1 MAKII
6 GVMGESGA
14 GKTTSMRNLDP
25 ATTYYIDCDKKGLS
39 WRGWKKNYNAGN
51 KNYFCTDRQDEVL
64 KILQGINKN
73 RPNIKT
79 IVVDTL
85 NGVMIADEM
94 RRSKEKTYD
103 KWLDLAVAVYAIVD
117 YALTMRDDLTV
128 IFVCHSQT
136 VRDDSGYM
144 FTSIKTNG
152 QKLSKI
158 GLETKFPIVLHAK
171 CLDGQYVFETQAN
184 FSTAKTPLGLFAEK
198 TIPNDI
204 TEVIRALEEYEN
216 E

>member
-6 GVMGESGA
+6 CVMGESGS

-25 ATTYYIDCDKKGLS
+25 ATTFYIDCDKKGLS
-39 WRGWKKNYNAGN
+39 WRGWKKQYNKEA
-51 KNYFCTDRQDEVL
+51 KNYVVTDHQDVVGAYL
-64 KILQGINKN
+64 KAINEKKS
-73 RPNIKT
+73 NIKT

-85 NGVMIADEM
+85 NGIMVADEM
-94 RRSKEKTYD
+94 RRSKEKTFD
-103 KWLDLAVAVYAIVD
+103 KWMDLAVSVYAIID

-136 VRDDSGYM
+136 VQNENGYM
-144 FTSIKTNG
+144 FTSIKTSG

-158 GLETKFPIVLHAK
+158 GLETKFPIVLLAK
-171 CLDGQYVFETQAN
+171 VLDGEYVFETQAML
-184 FSTAKTPLGLFAEK
+184 STAKTPLGLFSSK

-204 TEVIRALEEYEN
+204 SKVLEALAAYEQ